1 MDRTY
6 SGSYGRLKVYGQE
19 FFRPQ
24 FYDDL
29 MSKNVDEITQALMS
43 TAYRDDIEMYLSL
56 FKKPDFLEM
65 AFNRMLA
72 RRNGIAMSSPPPSS
86 SSFLKTYFTKWDI
99 ENIKAVIAS
108 KILGYRV
115 SQSETYIMSFRDI
128 PLGMYSGIFNA
139 DDYRV
144 MINLGSVEE
153 IIEYLARAPIG
164 TYLLQYL
171 DSYRKTKDTAPLFSA
186 MDRYYYSSI
195 LSSSRFYNG
204 DESVVR
210 RYFREEIDS
219 RNIILIMKAV
229 DLHVSWDDVRN
240 GVIPEGFMQV
250 TELEELHRL
259 SSVTEIAQRLKD
271 KYDLEEASS
280 TYEKEGL
287 LYGFEVAMRHY
298 RYSLIETMKSLSSS
312 LAFILSFVLK
322 AELERDNLR
331 SIVLGKN
338 SGLPDEK
345 IRELLFTEV
354 FN

>member
-6 SGSYGRLKVYGQE
+6 SGSYGRLKVYEQE
-19 FFRPQ
+19 FFKAG

-29 MSKNVDEITQALMS
+29 MSKGVDDITQTLMS
-43 TAYRDDIEMYLSL
+43 TPYREDIQLYLSL

-128 PLGMYSGIFNA
+128 PLGMYSGIFSA

-164 TYLLQYL
+164 TYLMQYL

-204 DESVVR
+204 DESIVR

-219 RNIILIMKAV
+219 RNIILILKAS
-229 DLHVSWDDVRN
+229 DLHVSWDDVKN
-240 GVIPEGFMQV
+240 GILPDGFIQPS
-250 TELEELHRL
+250 ELEELHRL
-259 SSVTEIAQRLKD
+259 SSVLEIAQRLKER
-271 KYDLEEASS
+271 YDLSS
-280 TYEKEGL
+280 AAALYEKEGL
-287 LYGFEVAMRHY
+287 LYGFEVALRHY
-298 RYSLIETMKSLSSS
+298 RYSLINTMKSLSSS
-312 LAFILSFVLK
+312 LAYILSFVLK